1 MKKYIYAGFKA
12 LTMQKTANN
21 FTGLAGATKQL
32 PSSVSLPEIDLTDF
46 EPVEVEQTPQG
57 FTARSISWMTGH
69 PTVIKAGAI
78 LTGAMVTAV
87 APVAAA
93 TNMSVDIDWSG
104 IGGIFSGLG
113 TYVFPAIVTMII
125 GIIPALIVLAIVAFI
140 IKFLDQILELL
151 NIGKLMGK

>member
-1 MKKYIYAGFKA
+1 
-12 LTMQKTANN
+12 MQKTANN
-21 FTGLAGATKQL
+21 FTGLAGSTKQL
-32 PSSVSLPEIDLTDF
+32 PSPVSLPEIDLTDF

-57 FTARSISWMTGH
+57 FTARAVSWMTGH
-69 PTVIKAGAI
+69 PTVVKAGV
-78 LTGAMVTAV
+78 LLGGAVMTV

-93 TNMSVDIDWSG
+93 SNMSVDIDWSG